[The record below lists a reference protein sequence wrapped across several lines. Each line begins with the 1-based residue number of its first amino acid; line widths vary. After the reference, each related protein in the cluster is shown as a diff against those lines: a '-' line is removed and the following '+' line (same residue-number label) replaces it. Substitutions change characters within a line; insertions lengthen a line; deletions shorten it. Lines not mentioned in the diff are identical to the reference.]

1 MCKISFLRPI
11 KLNAVHN
18 LVLMVKLIAD
28 LATPSFKTQ
37 TRFSLTEKNTNE
49 SGCGDQQDI
58 ANTTI
63 RDRIEK
69 DLKLSMRMTA

>member
-1 MCKISFLRPI
+1 
-11 KLNAVHN
+11 
-18 LVLMVKLIAD
+18 MVKLIAD